1 MWDYFT
7 VPESIEGTTLH
18 ADGAGP
24 PYMEWVWQI
33 PIHPHTISVGY
44 VSPGEAVKEK
54 RQRGLS
60 IQDIFEAQL
69 KQFPDL
75 QGLCMTRQRNR
86 LGPHRFVAVFLPGT
100 AGPNWLVA
108 GEAAAMVDP
117 MTSNGVTAALRHAD
131 EASRLIIRFRNRRS
145 IPRLPASMYSQRVL
159 SLGKIFQ

>member
-24 PYMEWVWQI
+24 RYMEWVWQI
-33 PIHPHTISVGY
+33 PIHPHTVSVGY

-60 IQDIFEAQL
+60 IQDIFDAQL

-75 QGLCMTRQRNR
+75 QGLGHDPAEETAS
-86 LGPHRFVAVFLPGT
+86 HHIVSLPCFCQDGRT
-100 AGPNWLVA
+100 QLAG
-108 GEAAAMVDP
+108 G
-117 MTSNGVTAALRHAD
+117 
-131 EASRLIIRFRNRRS
+131 RR
-145 IPRLPASMYSQRVL
+145 
-159 SLGKIFQ
+159 GCGHD